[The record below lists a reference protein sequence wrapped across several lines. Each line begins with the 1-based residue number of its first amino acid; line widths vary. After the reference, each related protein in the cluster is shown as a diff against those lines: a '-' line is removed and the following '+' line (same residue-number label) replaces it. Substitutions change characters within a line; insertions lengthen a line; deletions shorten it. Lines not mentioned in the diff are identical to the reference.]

1 MRSVLRCVATAAAF
15 VAAWAVA
22 PVAARAEPPG
32 EAAFGAMLKEMVE
45 TDTSVATGDCTAL
58 ATKIAARMTAAGFPA
73 GDLHVFVPDGAPKAG
88 NLVAVLP
95 GRDPKA
101 RAVLMLGHIDVVNA
115 RREDW
120 VRDPF
125 TLIEEGGQLFGRGV
139 SDMKAQDAI
148 WADTLVRYR
157 NEGYRPARAVKM
169 ALTCGE
175 EGGFENGAE
184 WLARNQRELIDAG
197 IALTEGGGG
206 ALDADGHR
214 LAVTVMAAE
223 KVFSNYVLEVTGP
236 GGHSSLPR
244 PENPIVTL
252 GQALANLKYL
262 SFPTELNDNS
272 RAYFNALGPRVDA
285 ETGAAMRRVLADAAD
300 PAANAILNRSVAY
313 HAMLRTTCIPTL
325 VEGGHAVNA
334 QPQRARATINCRSL
348 PGSPLAAVEAAIVAA
363 VNDPRVKVT
372 GAPAGPARAPAPPL
386 TPNVMGPI
394 IQVAAVVFP
403 GVPVTR
409 MQETFGTDA
418 GRLIAVGI
426 PTYGFSAL
434 FRGDD
439 AGNIHGL
446 NEHIAVQSVL
456 DGREFMYRLIKAYAE
471 QK

>member
-1 MRSVLRCVATAAAF
+1 
-15 VAAWAVA
+15 
-22 PVAARAEPPG
+22 
-32 EAAFGAMLKEMVE
+32 
-45 TDTSVATGDCTAL
+45 
-58 ATKIAARMTAAGFPA
+58 MTHAGFPA
-73 GDLHVFVPDGAPKAG
+73 RDLHIFTPDGAPKAG
-88 NLVAVLP
+88 NLVAILP
-95 GRDPKA
+95 GRDPKL

-125 TLIEEGGQLFGRGV
+125 TLIEEDGQLFGRGV

-148 WADTLVRYR
+148 WADTLVRYH
-157 NEGYRPARAVKM
+157 NEGYRPARTVKM

-175 EGGFENGAE
+175 EGGFENGAQ
-184 WLARNQRELIDAG
+184 WLARNQRDLIDAG

-206 ALDADGHR
+206 ALDAEGHR

-223 KVFSNYVLEVTGP
+223 KVFSNYELEVTGP

-244 PENPIVTL
+244 LENPIVTL
-252 GQALANLKYL
+252 GQALASLRDLN
-262 SFPTELNDNS
+262 FPAELNANS
-272 RAYFNALGPRVDA
+272 RAYFTALAPRVDA
-285 ETGAAMRRVLADAAD
+285 QTGAAMRRLLVDPADAS
-300 PAANAILNRSVAY
+300 ANALVNRSVAY

-348 PGSPLAAVEAAIVAA
+348 PGSPLAGVEAALVAA

-372 GAPAGPARAPAPPL
+372 SAPVGPARAPAPPL
-386 TPNVMGPI
+386 TPRVMAPI
-394 IQVAAVVFP
+394 VLVAASVFP
-403 GVPVTR
+403 GVPVTA

-418 GRLIAVGI
+418 GRLTAVGI

-456 DGREFMYRLIKAYAE
+456 DGREFMYSLIKTYAE